1 MLPFFSA
8 TAEPFALKLGM
19 VFWNGTGKTAKHF
32 GVHWMRNYQLS
43 HNSCM
48 KKGSQYATLRN
59 DETNVWRHQW
69 QCVGFI
75 AMQLTSC
82 NYILSDVRDSG
93 SVSNGL
99 HCMWLWRNISFAK
112 KGHRESGISQRTHWY
127 LHRVAGTHWEWAG
140 NSLYWP
146 VKNERGTDTG
156 VIVVSGKNRN
166 HLCFLYTGVRNSIM
180 FLRYEYAHCRG
191 LLLKM
196 INH

>member
-1 MLPFFSA
+1 MHEEGES
-8 TAEPFALKLGM
+8 
-19 VFWNGTGKTAKHF
+19 V
-32 GVHWMRNYQLS
+32 
-43 HNSCM
+43 
-48 KKGSQYATLRN
+48 RN
-59 DETNVWRHQW
+59 DETNVWRHQC

-75 AMQLTSC
+75 AMQLTSY
-82 NYILSDVRDSG
+82 NYTLSDVRDSG
-93 SVSNGL
+93 YVSNFMAAQHVTLTQYLFRQKGSPGIED
-99 HCMWLWRNISFAK
+99 IS
-112 KGHRESGISQRTHWY
+112 EDSVGICTGSR
-127 LHRVAGTHWEWAG
+127 EWAG